1 MLLILSMNLEK
12 NIGINKLA
20 TIVTQVNRH
29 KPTLK
34 MNIGKRCCIK
44 GIKNKT
50 LNIIK
55 QGQELPFTNTV
66 DTVTIFDNQK
76 SALCD
81 VLFGNSEEADNNKSL
96 LKIELNDLPQMKA
109 GEVKF
114 KTKITIDTNGYMHV
128 EYVCVN
134 TGISK
139 EAFYDCSE
147 LINY

>member
-1 MLLILSMNLEK
+1 MNISEIEADILIQEYDNIVEEYKCMQEHNVIKSDAINIINESRK

-55 QGQELPFTNTV
+55 QGQELPCHFPPHQSN
-66 DTVTIFDNQK
+66 IPQ
-76 SALCD
+76 SYCALQH
-81 VLFGNSEEADNNKSL
+81 G
-96 LKIELNDLPQMKA
+96 
-109 GEVKF
+109 
-114 KTKITIDTNGYMHV
+114 IT
-128 EYVCVN
+128 
-134 TGISK
+134 S
-139 EAFYDCSE
+139 S
-147 LINY
+147 